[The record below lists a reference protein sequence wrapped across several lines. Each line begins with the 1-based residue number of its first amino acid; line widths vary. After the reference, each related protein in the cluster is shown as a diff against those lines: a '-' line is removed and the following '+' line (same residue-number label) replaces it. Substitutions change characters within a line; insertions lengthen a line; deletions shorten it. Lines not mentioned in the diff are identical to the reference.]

1 MPLLSHT
8 AQLSGR
14 NLWTAAAEDEDYDG
28 GERGGWLKLSTKLS
42 TRFLALS
49 LVGLSAGCGN
59 SVPRTLQA
67 VSASPAVA
75 DAKNFPN
82 GRVQFVPIGIYN
94 KPPITVTPLPI
105 TAWSA
110 SPSTVAT
117 IGQNGIAQCAPGQV
131 GIVKIL
137 VALPGDGPLMNVAQ
151 LTCP

>member
-1 MPLLSHT
+1 MAMS
-8 AQLSGR
+8 
-14 NLWTAAAEDEDYDG
+14 N
-28 GERGGWLKLSTKLS
+28 RGVGMKLG
-42 TRFLALS
+42 TRFLALF
-49 LVGLSAGCGN
+49 LMGLSAGCGDI
-59 SVPRTLQA
+59 VPRTLQS

-94 KPPITVTPLPI
+94 KPPTTVTPLPV
-105 TAWSA
+105 TSWSA

-117 IGQNGIAQCAPGQV
+117 IDRNGIAQCAPGQV

-137 VALPGDGPLMNVAQ
+137 VAVPGDGPLMNVAQ